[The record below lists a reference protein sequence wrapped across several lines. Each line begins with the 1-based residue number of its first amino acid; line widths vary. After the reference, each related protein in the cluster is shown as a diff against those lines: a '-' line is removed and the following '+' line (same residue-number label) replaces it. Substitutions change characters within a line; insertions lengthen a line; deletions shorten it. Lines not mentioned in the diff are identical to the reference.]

1 MVVYKLETIPYVVT
15 CKHTTTYAGT
25 RNGKLVDVQFVKGE
39 QYFVARQR
47 DGRLLLF
54 DVYQSAGFGTGTTK
68 LGNFNIVGKTPNWE
82 AHIKR
87 YNEMNGPL
95 TVIKY

>member
-1 MVVYKLETIPYVVT
+1 MKVYKLETIPYVVT
-15 CKHTTTYAGT
+15 CKQTATYAGT
-25 RNGKLVDVQFVKGE
+25 RNGKRVDVEFVKGE
-39 QYFVARQR
+39 QYFAARQR

-68 LGNFNIVGKTPNWE
+68 LGNFDIDGKIPNWE

-87 YNEMNGPL
+87 YNERNEAEAP
-95 TVIKY
+95 IKY